1 MNTKCILNYFMKVR
15 QQTQTKN
22 KSSSKMENI
31 TDIHFVLN
39 LSVSTQQVKGSIFL
53 ACTLSHSLSLSLSM
67 RVKSN
72 VIVVLIITKGKLWAG
87 SSSTTATTM
96 SV

>member
-53 ACTLSHSLSLSLSM
+53 ACTLSHSLSQ
-67 RVKSN
+67 
-72 VIVVLIITKGKLWAG
+72 
-87 SSSTTATTM
+87 
-96 SV
+96 